1 MNKIKLIVSDID
13 GTILNEKC
21 ECSTRVRRA
30 LDEAQKLGIK
40 VVLATGRMFMGA
52 DPVRESLGLD
62 TPVICYQG
70 AMVRQ
75 GNDILYQN
83 AVDNSLAREIIRIS
97 REYGF
102 HLNLYNNDTLIV
114 EDDNKQYMK
123 DYTQGRFT
131 TYEVVKSF
139 DDVELG
145 DVSKLLCITYNEDE
159 IINLQKELS
168 KQFEGKLAI
177 VRSHKYYLEFT
188 DIKATKG
195 NAMNFLKDLWNIKTE
210 EVFASG
216 DQDNDYDLLKN
227 AGVKI
232 AMGNASEKL
241 KSIADYICPTIN
253 EDGLADAIEKYV
265 LNPAGVSGFYDKQ
278 NAFSTEGGK

>member
-102 HLNLYNNDTLIV
+102 HLNLYN
-114 EDDNKQYMK
+114 
-123 DYTQGRFT
+123 
-131 TYEVVKSF
+131 SF
-139 DDVELG
+139 
-145 DVSKLLCITYNEDE
+145 
-159 IINLQKELS
+159 
-168 KQFEGKLAI
+168 
-177 VRSHKYYLEFT
+177 
-188 DIKATKG
+188 
-195 NAMNFLKDLWNIKTE
+195 
-210 EVFASG
+210 
-216 DQDNDYDLLKN
+216 
-227 AGVKI
+227 
-232 AMGNASEKL
+232 
-241 KSIADYICPTIN
+241 P
-253 EDGLADAIEKYV
+253 
-265 LNPAGVSGFYDKQ
+265 
-278 NAFSTEGGK
+278 